1 MGKLSPPEVSLV
13 EVEVL
18 GVGTAILLGV
28 GTAVGPV
35 GPVCVTVASSCP
47 QNAFTIDVADA
58 ALVGRL
64 LHPEALTA
72 TEEAAETAA
81 GN

>member
-1 MGKLSPPEVSLV
+1 MGKLSPPEVSPV
-13 EVEVL
+13 EVEV
-18 GVGTAILLGV
+18 GV

-35 GPVCVTVASSCP
+35 GPVGVASSCP

-64 LHPEALTA
+64 PHPVALTA
-72 TEEAAETAA
+72 TEEAAEAAA
-81 GN
+81 GK